1 MSQLENIFVELIFIF
16 LHFLLFLINYKVM
29 KKVLMQPAVLFS
41 LLWFMIIS
49 LHFIF
54 RLTILDEL
62 FPVHLQTFI
71 IFFVGAVCFSFGSF
85 LTVVYF
91 QKNTLPVS
99 GAHPT
104 GIKTPMRVSVTLR
117 FILATLLLIGLPF
130 YIQAAYRL
138 FIASNIENFFV
149 GLRTQLSYGDE
160 DIGPLKYL
168 VSFSF
173 VIYAI
178 NLYAYLKEKNKAN
191 KILLIGTLLLT
202 TTYAVFMTGRSLFF
216 MILIVYFGMSYLH
229 KTNFSIRKNFWLI
242 GTFLVA
248 FILIGIYF
256 GKAGDKEDSI
266 KENILPASQ
275 GTGIYLVSSINAL
288 DWELNHN
295 KEVKY
300 NGANT
305 FRFFIKVGS
314 QLHLIDNVKVEDILQ
329 EFSFV
334 PYPTNVYTFYSPY
347 IEDYGIVFS
356 WLMIGFFGILHTLL
370 NDKAL
375 LVKNLRYSLYYSFM
389 LFPLLMSF
397 FQDQYMSLF
406 SSWFQIAV
414 YIELFIIMNKFFIA
428 KKW

>member
-1 MSQLENIFVELIFIF
+1 
-16 LHFLLFLINYKVM
+16 M

-41 LLWFMIIS
+41 LLWFTILS

-62 FPVHLQTFI
+62 YPVHPQTFI
-71 IFFVGAVCFSFGSF
+71 IFFVGALCFSFGSF
-85 LTVVYF
+85 LIVTYHKKNSPDTEGQ
-91 QKNTLPVS
+91 QKKFNPPMTLS
-99 GAHPT
+99 
-104 GIKTPMRVSVTLR
+104 ITLR
-117 FILATLLLIGLPF
+117 FILAGLLLIGLPF

-191 KILLIGTLLLT
+191 KALLIGSLLLT
-202 TTYAVFMTGRSLFF
+202 IAYAVFITGRSLFF

-229 KTNFSIRKNFWLI
+229 KANFSIRKNFWLI
-242 GTFLVA
+242 GTFLIA

-256 GKAGDKEDSI
+256 GKGGDKEDSV
-266 KENILPASQ
+266 KENVLPAAQ

-295 KEVKY
+295 LEVSY
-300 NGANT
+300 SGANT
-305 FRFFIKVGS
+305 FRFFIKTGS
-314 QLHLIDNVKVEDILQ
+314 QLHLINNAKVEDILQ

-347 IEDYGIVFS
+347 IEDYGIAFS
-356 WLMIGFFGILHTLL
+356 WLMIGLFGVLHTLL

-406 SSWFQIAV
+406 SSWFQIVV
-414 YIELFIIMNKFFIA
+414 YIELFIIMNKFFIS
-428 KKW
+428 KRW